1 MGIAQSQKSPA
12 AGATRRDDPLR
23 ESVRRTLS
31 IEAAGLAALGA
42 LIDGDLGDAIERAT
56 LLIEGARGRVI
67 VTGMGKSGHIGRKLA
82 ATLASTGTPA
92 LFLHAA
98 EASHGDLGMVT
109 PDDVLLAISWSGETA
124 ELGDVVHYARRF
136 AVPLLAMTS
145 NAEST
150 LGRAADVGMVLPRAE
165 EACPNGLAPTT
176 STLLQLA
183 LGDALAVL
191 LLERRGFSASDFR
204 VFHPGG
210 KLGARLLKVADLMH
224 QGTEMPLVR
233 LGTPMSET
241 LIEITGKR
249 FGCCGVVDATG
260 KLVGIVTDGDLRR
273 HMGGDLLPRPVEE
286 VMTLSPLVVRPEELA
301 SAVLGVMNRRPVP
314 VTVVFAVAEDA
325 PVGILHIH
333 DILRAGVL

>member
-1 MGIAQSQKSPA
+1 MAMTQSENTPTA
-12 AGATRRDDPLR
+12 PIEGDATLR
-23 ESVRRTLS
+23 ACVRRTLS
-31 IEAAGLAALGA
+31 IEADGLAALA
-42 LIDGDLGDAIERAT
+42 NSVDGPLGHAIEEAT
-56 LLIEGARGRVI
+56 RLIETARGRVI

-98 EASHGDLGMVT
+98 EAGHGDLGMVT
-109 PDDVLLAISWSGETA
+109 PDDVVLALSWSGETA

-150 LGRAADVGMVLPRAE
+150 LGRAADVVLIMPRVE

-176 STLLQLA
+176 STLIQLA
-183 LGDALAVL
+183 LGDALAVA

-224 QGTEMPLVR
+224 QGEAMPLVR
-233 LGTPMSET
+233 LGTQMAEA

-249 FGCCGVVDATG
+249 FGCCGVIDG
-260 KLVGIVTDGDLRR
+260 DGRLVGIITDGDLRR
-273 HMGGDLLPRPVEE
+273 HMGTDLLPRPVED
-286 VMTLSPLVVRPEELA
+286 VMTASPFVVQPGELA
-301 SAVLGVMNRRPVP
+301 SAALGRMNRRPVP
-314 VTVVFAVAEDA
+314 VTVLFAVVDGA

-333 DILRAGVL
+333 DILRAGVI

>member
-12 AGATRRDDPLR
+12 AGTARRDDPLR

-31 IEAAGLAALGA
+31 IEAAGLAALGEMV
-42 LIDGDLGDAIERAT
+42 DGALGDVIERAT
-56 LLIEGARGRVI
+56 RLIEGARGRVI
-67 VTGMGKSGHIGRKLA
+67 VTGMGKSGHIGRKIA

-150 LGRAADVGMVLPRAE
+150 LGRAADVVLVLPRAE

-204 VFHPGG
+204 IFHPGG

-233 LGTPMSET
+233 FGTPMSDV

-249 FGCCGVVDATG
+249 FGCCGVLDDSGRLA
-260 KLVGIVTDGDLRR
+260 GIVTDGDLRR
-273 HMGGDLLPRPVEE
+273 HMSADLLTQPAEA
-286 VMTLSPLVVRPEELA
+286 VMTRSPLVVRPEDLA
-301 SAVLGVMNRRPVP
+301 SAALGLMNRRP

>member
-1 MGIAQSQKSPA
+1 MALGMAQSQNTPVT
-12 AGATRRDDPLR
+12 GTPRRDEALR
-23 ESVRRTLS
+23 ESVRRTLA
-31 IEAAGLAALGA
+31 IEAKGLAALSATVEGE
-42 LIDGDLGDAIERAT
+42 LGDAIERAT
-56 LLIEGARGRVI
+56 GLIEGARGRVI
-67 VTGMGKSGHIGRKLA
+67 VTGMGKSGHIGRKIA

-136 AVPLLAMTS
+136 DVPLLAITS
-145 NAEST
+145 NTEST
-150 LGRAADVGMVLPRAE
+150 LGRAADTVLVLPRVE

-176 STLLQLA
+176 STLMQLA
-183 LGDALAVL
+183 IGDALAVA

-210 KLGARLLKVADLMH
+210 KLGARLLKVSDLMH
-224 QGTEMPLVR
+224 QGPEMPLVTF
-233 LGTPMSET
+233 GTPMSDV

-249 FGCCGVVDATG
+249 FGCCGVVDGAG
-260 KLVGIVTDGDLRR
+260 KLAGIVTDGDLRR
-273 HMGGDLLPRPVEE
+273 HMGGELLAQPVES
-286 VMTLSPLVVRPEELA
+286 VMTRSPLVVQPDVLA
-301 SAVLGVMNRRPVP
+301 SAALGLMNRRP
-314 VTVVFAVAEDA
+314 VTVVFAVADEA

-333 DILRAGVL
+333 DILRAGVV